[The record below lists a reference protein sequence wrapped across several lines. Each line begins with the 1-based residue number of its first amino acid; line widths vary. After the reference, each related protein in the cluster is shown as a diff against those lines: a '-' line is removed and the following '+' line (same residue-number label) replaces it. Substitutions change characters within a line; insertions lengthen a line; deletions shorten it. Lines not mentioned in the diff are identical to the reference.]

1 MEKKTVI
8 TVSAAALLA
17 VMGAV
22 GWKLGSADDPAKP
35 SDGVYV
41 HSTQDPG
48 EVSEYWTPERQRQ
61 ATGG

>member
-1 MEKKTVI
+1 MDKKTVI

-22 GWKLGSADDPAKP
+22 VWKLSSADSSARP
-35 SDGVYV
+35 SDGVHV

-48 EVSEYWTPERQRQ
+48 EVAEYWTPERMRQ